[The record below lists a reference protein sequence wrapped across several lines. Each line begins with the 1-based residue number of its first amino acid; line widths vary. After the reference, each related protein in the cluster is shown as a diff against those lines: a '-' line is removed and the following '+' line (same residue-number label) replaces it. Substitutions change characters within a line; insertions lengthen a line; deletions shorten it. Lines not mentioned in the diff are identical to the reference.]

1 LSRYPAFGEH
11 QAMEVAWTM
20 VWLRDFLYN
29 PRELERLYGEIHLLT
44 SLRHRAGFAH
54 VAPPPCPGWWH
65 DDTVKRHAI
74 F

>member
-1 LSRYPAFGEH
+1 
-11 QAMEVAWTM
+11 M

-54 VAPPPCPGWWH
+54 VAPPFSDFFCFLQFVIR
-65 DDTVKRHAI
+65 DVLAATRFDCNARCN